1 MALKVA
7 RRAAA
12 VAPFR
17 AVEVLSAANAREARG
32 ERVLHLEVGE
42 PGRGAPPA
50 ARAAARRALAESRI
64 GYTEALG
71 APALRRRIARHYG
84 ERYGVSVDPA
94 RVAVAAGASGAFTLS
109 FLAAF
114 DPGDRVALAEP
125 GYPAYRNVLG
135 ALGVEAVA
143 LATGPEHGFQPTPA
157 LLEAALPLDGVV
169 VASPANPTGAM
180 LDSGALGALA
190 AWCAANGA
198 RLIADEIY
206 HGIVY
211 GAEESTVLAHDARAV
226 AINSFSKY
234 YAMTGWR
241 LGWAVFPDELV
252 GAVERLAQNFYLSPS
267 ALAQAAALAAFD
279 CRAELDAYVASYARN
294 RSTLLERLPLCG
306 FGPPA
311 PADGAFYIYADIGD
325 LAGDSQAL
333 CAAMLDEIGVAA
345 TPGIDFDSRRGAR
358 FVRFSFAGPEGDIAE
373 AARRLAEWRPGAKR
387 R

>member
-12 VAPFR
+12 VAPFY
-17 AVEVLSAANAREARG
+17 AVEALRAANAREARG

-42 PGRGAPPA
+42 PGRAAPGPV
-50 ARAAARRALAESRI
+50 RDAARRALAGSRI
-64 GYTEALG
+64 GYTESLG
-71 APALRRRIARHYG
+71 APELRRRIARHYR
-84 ERYGVSVDPA
+84 ERYGVTVDPA
-94 RVAVAAGASGAFTLS
+94 RVAVTAGASGAFTLA

-125 GYPAYRNVLG
+125 GYPAYRNTLG
-135 ALGVEAVA
+135 ALGVEPVAVA
-143 LATGPEHGFQPTPA
+143 AGPEHGFQPTPE
-157 LLEAALPLDGVV
+157 LLEAALPLDGVA

-180 LDSGALGALA
+180 LDARALGALA
-190 AWCAANGA
+190 EWCAARSV

-211 GAEESTVLAHDARAV
+211 GGEETTILAHDARAV

-252 GAVERLAQNFYLSPS
+252 DAVERLAQNLYLSPS
-267 ALAQAAALAAFD
+267 ALAQHAALAAFD

-294 RSTLLERLPLCG
+294 RRVLLDALPRGG
-306 FGPPA
+306 FGPSA

-325 LAGDSQAL
+325 LAADSQAL
-333 CAAMLDEIGVAA
+333 CAALLDELGIAA
-345 TPGIDFDSRRGAR
+345 TPGIDFDLRRGAR
-358 FVRFSFAGPEGDIAE
+358 SVRFSFAGPEDDIAE
-373 AARRLAEWRPGAKR
+373 AAARLAEWRPAAKR